1 MYELEATRNGKSK
14 CSFSFFQDR
23 DITGATLRE
32 LTNHGLKFRLQKFE
46 IPGAVCLVNHV
57 WDPDSG
63 LVTAAMKLKR
73 KEIQNFYQ
81 HDIDRMYGVTPKSAT
96 A

>member
-1 MYELEATRNGKSK
+1 M
-14 CSFSFFQDR
+14 
-23 DITGATLRE
+23 TGAALRE
-32 LTNHGLKFRLQKFE
+32 LTNHGLKFKLQKFE
-46 IPGAVCLVNHV
+46 IPGAVCLVTDV

-63 LVTAAMKLKR
+63 LVTAALKLKR

-81 HDIDRMYGVTPKSAT
+81 YDIDRMYGVSSKA